1 MAFHLI
7 DMEKWERREHYHYYR
22 NFIKTRYN
30 LNGDIDI
37 TELLSQTKEKRL
49 RFYPVFIFII
59 MKAVNETKEFRMS
72 LDKDGNLGYWDI
84 CHPSY
89 TIFHKDDHTFS
100 DIWTEYSNDFSLFY
114 RNVIQDMENY
124 KDVKGIKTK
133 PHTPPNFCPFPVF
146 HGLVLLDMEVILMR
160 NPICS
165 IPLSFLENTEK
176 KRGGFS
182 CPLLSLS
189 ITPLPTDTIPVP
201 FSRKYRKQ
209 HLPLFYSNICP

>member
-100 DIWTEYSNDFSLFY
+100 DIWTEYSNDFSLF
-114 RNVIQDMENY
+114 IETSF
-124 KDVKGIKTK
+124 KIWKIIK
-133 PHTPPNFCPFPVF
+133 
-146 HGLVLLDMEVILMR
+146 M
-160 NPICS
+160 
-165 IPLSFLENTEK
+165 
-176 KRGGFS
+176 
-182 CPLLSLS
+182 
-189 ITPLPTDTIPVP
+189 
-201 FSRKYRKQ
+201 
-209 HLPLFYSNICP
+209 